1 MKVII
6 AAAMT
11 PSGVIGRT
19 SKPCSDP
26 WCSLGDCE
34 VCNSTGRIPCNDLPW
49 GRAYPEHDARFNET
63 TMGHAVVMGRRTWES
78 LPPKQ
83 RPLPGRTNIVV
94 SPWWWVQ
101 HINIDRPE
109 CHVVPGLPDAINV
122 LRGRG
127 QDESGAAFAMRQAEG
142 RIYVIGG
149 ARLFAEALPIA
160 DELDL
165 TLIGREYAGDVEFPL
180 GGSFYRLG
188 MGLTQSIDSVRCGL
202 GSTTRSFECVSRE
215 PSTNPDLTFTKWVLR

>member
-1 MKVII
+1 
-6 AAAMT
+6 
-11 PSGVIGRT
+11 
-19 SKPCSDP
+19 
-26 WCSLGDCE
+26 
-34 VCNSTGRIPCNDLPW
+34 
-49 GRAYPEHDARFNET
+49 
-63 TMGHAVVMGRRTWES
+63 MGHAVVMGRKTWES

-83 RPLPGRTNIVV
+83 RPFPGRTNIV
-94 SPWWWVQ
+94 
-101 HINIDRPE
+101 IT
-109 CHVVPGLPDAINV
+109 
-122 LRGRG
+122 
-127 QDESGAAFAMRQAEG
+127 SGAFPDTPDLSAFGALRLEHAVAWARDSDIEKLF
-142 RIYVIGG
+142 VIGG

-215 PSTNPDLTFTKWVLR
+215 PSTNPDLTFTKWVRR